1 MAQLHARRYDTGE
14 PVRVTWTGSTIAS
27 VTPLATTAETARWP
41 LVAPGL
47 FDPQVNGYAGVWFS
61 DPELTPEKV
70 EAAVKPYLAMG
81 VTRLCPTLITAS
93 HEALKNG
100 LAAIR
105 LACEQTDWLGQMVPG
120 CHLEGPFISPVD
132 GCRGAH
138 PREHVRPASWEEF
151 QLLQDAAGGMVRLI
165 TLAPEAPYAQDFIR
179 KATAAGVV
187 VSIGHTCAETQQIEA
202 AVDAGARLS
211 THLGNGAQG
220 MIRRHPNYIWD
231 QLADDRLAASLI
243 VDGQHLPESVVRC
256 MLRVK
261 GVDRIILT
269 CDASGWAGC
278 VPGVYGNQLGD
289 AEVLDDGRIVVA
301 GQRQF
306 LAGSGV
312 GTDTCVVKMI
322 QFAGVSLAE
331 AVDMA
336 GKNAARLLGFPLP
349 SLEAEARADLVLFD
363 APQPGDEKM
372 RVRAAVLAGQTRVGT
387 LS

>member
-14 PVRVTWTGSTIAS
+14 PVRVTWTGTQLDS
-27 VTPLATTAETARWP
+27 VTPLAPTAETSRWP
-41 LVAPGL
+41 MVAPGL

-61 DPELTPEKV
+61 DPQLTADKV
-70 EAAVKPYLAMG
+70 EAAVRPYLAMG
-81 VTRLCPTLITAS
+81 VTRLFPTLITAS

-105 LACEQTDWLGQMVPG
+105 SACERCDWLAQMVAG
-120 CHLEGPFISPVD
+120 CHLEGPYISPVD

-151 QLLQDAAGGMVRLI
+151 CLLQEAAGGLVRLI
-165 TLAPEAPYAQDFIR
+165 TLAPEAPYALDFIR
-179 KATAAGVV
+179 KATAAGVI
-187 VSIGHTCAETQQIEA
+187 VSIGHTCAETVQIAA
-202 AVDAGARLS
+202 AVDAGARMS

-231 QLADDRLAASLI
+231 QLAEDRLSASLI
-243 VDGQHLPESVVRC
+243 VDGWHLPESVVRC
-256 MLRVK
+256 MIRVK
-261 GVDRIILT
+261 GTDRTVLT

-278 VPGVYGNQLGD
+278 APGVYGNHLGD

-312 GTDTCVVKMI
+312 GPDTCVVKVI
-322 QFAGVSLAE
+322 QFASVDLAD
-331 AVDMA
+331 AIHMA
-336 GKNAARLLGFPLP
+336 GRNAARLLGIPLP
-349 SLEAEARADLVLFD
+349 SLEPSTRADLMLFD
-363 APQPGDEKM
+363 PPQASDEKL
-372 RVRAAVLAGQTRVGT
+372 RVRATVLAGQTRVGT
-387 LS
+387 LT